1 MRRFNGLPNNAINS
15 VRNRD
20 VYGISYI
27 PYMDTSAVP
36 ASVISGL
43 SHYIFLYIA
52 I

>member
-27 PYMDTSAVP
+27 PMDTSAVP